1 MDPLVFHTREIG
13 SAQHGNRIHE
23 TVAHPKKDPIG
34 SIGVLI
40 FFVQEE
46 KTFGLGM
53 KDLALGGGDAVRN
66 PTYAGRKIFL
76 LSPRCPKRCAVQV
89 SGCGRG
95 EHVAL
100 ASSWGLPMLWEE
112 IRELAG
118 FAVAFEQP
126 YVMGGTS
133 GDGQARCGA
142 RATTCYGRSSGSWR
156 GPLWRSSLRP

>member
-1 MDPLVFHTREIG
+1 MSRSLRAGACQCYGRRFG
-13 SAQHGNRIHE
+13 SWPGSLWRSSNRMLWE
-23 TVAHPKKDPIG
+23 ELRGMGRPAVALELPH
-34 SIGVLI
+34 V
-40 FFVQEE
+40 
-46 KTFGLGM
+46 
-53 KDLALGGGDAVRN
+53 
-66 PTYAGRKIFL
+66 TYAGRKIFL
-76 LSPRCPKRCAVQV
+76 LSPTCPKRCAVQV

>member
-1 MDPLVFHTREIG
+1 MPVALSRYPGSLPPEPPTAEAGRESAVCWWHTI
-13 SAQHGNRIHE
+13 
-23 TVAHPKKDPIG
+23 
-34 SIGVLI
+34 
-40 FFVQEE
+40 
-46 KTFGLGM
+46 
-53 KDLALGGGDAVRN
+53 GGGDAVRN

-76 LSPRCPKRCAVQV
+76 LSPRCPKRCAGQV

-100 ASSWGLPMLWEE
+100 ASSWGLPVLWEE

-133 GDGQARCGA
+133 GDGQARYGA
-142 RATTCYGRSSGSWR
+142 RATTCYGMSSGRWR
-156 GPLWRSSLRP
+156 GPLWRSSFRP